1 MGCGI
6 IPSGRFNSLFISVT
20 PIEVVDDGS
29 RELLRVEQIN
39 VLVVDDSLVIRG
51 MIVNILEKDPQ
62 ITVVGAAANAAD
74 ADTLLRQHLVDVVTL
89 DIEMP
94 GLSGM
99 DYLPSL
105 ARRRI
110 PTVMLSG
117 QTVEGSEERS
127 WALRQGA
134 SACFNKAHAV
144 RDAADLIKQVKDAAR
159 RSVRLS
165 AQDAAA
171 LTGTVTDNPETKAA
185 IPAEPGLEPGADVA
199 PAASADQLNSART
212 VADRLVRQ
220 HGASAMNVLVERVGQ
235 MALRGDLKH
244 IDTWRSIASSV
255 EHMLA
260 GNAQKHVERP
270 SSGI

>member
-1 MGCGI
+1 M
-6 IPSGRFNSLFISVT
+6 
-20 PIEVVDDGS
+20 
-29 RELLRVEQIN
+29 EQIN

-51 MIVNILEKDPQ
+51 MIVNILEKDPE
-62 ITVVGAAANAAD
+62 ITVVGAAASAAD
-74 ADTLLRQHLVDVVTL
+74 ADTMLRQHIVDVVTL

-144 RDAADLIKQVKDAAR
+144 RDAADLIKQVKNAAH

-171 LTGTVTDNPETKAA
+171 LTGTAADNPETMPAVPVGVA
-185 IPAEPGLEPGADVA
+185 AEPESAADVA
-199 PAASADQLNSART
+199 PAPSADQLNSART

-220 HGASAMNVLVERVGQ
+220 HGSSAMSVLAERVGQ

-260 GNAQKHVERP
+260 ANGQKSAERP
-270 SSGI
+270 ISGGLN

>member
-1 MGCGI
+1 MK
-6 IPSGRFNSLFISVT
+6 
-20 PIEVVDDGS
+20 
-29 RELLRVEQIN
+29 VEQIN

-51 MIVNILEKDPQ
+51 MIVNILEKDPE

-74 ADTLLRQHLVDVVTL
+74 ADTLLRQHIVDVVTL

-105 ARRRI
+105 AKRRI

-144 RDAADLIKQVKDAAR
+144 RDAADLIKQVKNAAHG
-159 RSVRLS
+159 SVRLS
-165 AQDAAA
+165 AQDTAA
-171 LTGTVTDNPETKAA
+171 LAGPATVNPEITASPAA
-185 IPAEPGLEPGADVA
+185 DVTPEPGTDVA
-199 PAASADQLNSART
+199 SAASADQLNSART

-220 HGASAMNVLVERVGQ
+220 HGSLAMNVLAERVGQ

-260 GNAQKHVERP
+260 GNGQPGADRP
-270 SSGI
+270 IAGGLN